1 MRGDQR
7 ELSGAG
13 SEPSGQGK
21 VFCHLKL
28 NMCNPS
34 SNVFCLAVELMPT
47 MQHHAPPLTSAVT
60 ALTDWDWCD
69 EITWLGA
76 GKNISRSAR
85 TWNCLPCAELPL
97 WKGQSFDL
105 CVLNPF
111 SLAFINSWHLFARFF
126 FPALWLYMSIKWK
139 RRSKLV
145 VLWAGWCDHL
155 GSVTVGDAGLGGG
168 GRIVA
173 KPAVCACPRVLPSP
187 FPPAQFRPQAES
199 RWQGSISCPCGC
211 IIGSHRGLCGWWGA
225 NVFYVDISRLTMC
238 MWLVNALCRCVGATC

>member
-1 MRGDQR
+1 MQGNRGERRRFPRSQGILRILLQPAAVPLAPGCHLSWSLAQPCQIRSVLENKSEMFPDMRGDQR

-126 FPALWLYMSIKWK
+126 FSSTMTVYEYKMKKEKQAGSALGWLMWSPGQCHC
-139 RRSKLV
+139 RRCRTWWRWEDCCKACSLCLSKGT
-145 VLWAGWCDHL
+145 AIPF
-155 GSVTVGDAGLGGG
+155 SPSTV
-168 GRIVA
+168 
-173 KPAVCACPRVLPSP
+173 
-187 FPPAQFRPQAES
+187 
-199 RWQGSISCPCGC
+199 
-211 IIGSHRGLCGWWGA
+211 
-225 NVFYVDISRLTMC
+225 
-238 MWLVNALCRCVGATC
+238 